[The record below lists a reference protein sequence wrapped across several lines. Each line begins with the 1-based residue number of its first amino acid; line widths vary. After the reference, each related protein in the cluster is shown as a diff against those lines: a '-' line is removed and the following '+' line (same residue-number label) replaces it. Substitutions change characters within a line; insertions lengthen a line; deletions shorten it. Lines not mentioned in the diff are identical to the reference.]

1 MSTSVETM
9 ATTLPQSV
17 SHPYIQPVNKRI
29 IVLPTLG
36 LYNINHCQEKFIVLF
51 LNENMT

>member
-1 MSTSVETM
+1 MSASVETM

-36 LYNINHCQEKFIVLF
+36 LYNINHCQEKYLF
-51 LNENMT
+51 CFFNENMT